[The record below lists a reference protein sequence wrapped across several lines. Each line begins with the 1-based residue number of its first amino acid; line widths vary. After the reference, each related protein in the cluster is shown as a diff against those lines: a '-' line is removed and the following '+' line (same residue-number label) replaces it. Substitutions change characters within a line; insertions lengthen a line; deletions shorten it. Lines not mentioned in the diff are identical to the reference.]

1 MKKKYWF
8 FVIIATVLLPVLG
21 FAAASTT
28 TQNIGAVADN
38 ISGSLKGISTLII
51 GIATVAGLGFGV
63 AAIFKFKQHRDNP
76 TQVPLGQPLSLLAIA
91 VFLLWLQ
98 FLLQSAGSTV
108 TGKDE
113 SATGQGKLE
122 TAPDWLQKQ

>member
-8 FVIIATVLLPVLG
+8 LVIATVLFPMLG
-21 FAAASTT
+21 IAATT
-28 TQNIGAVADN
+28 SQVNLGEMSDTIGQ
-38 ISGSLKGISTLII
+38 SLKGISTLII
-51 GIATVAGLGFGV
+51 GLATVAGLGFGV

-98 FLLQSAGSTV
+98 FLLQSAGRTV
-108 TGKDE
+108 AGDE
-113 SATGQGKLE
+113 VGTGQGKLE